1 MTRGL
6 AIGLVIALMGII
18 GGMAIVHHHE
28 DQDREKEMFR
38 YQQDRNGVRVE
49 VNPNAINRIPFVQP
63 QRDDY
68 YRPRSCNSGDL
79 LNLHRAAHVGHE
91 TFHLDRN
98 LCEEACIHAEYM
110 ARNNRLTPYS
120 RYGCTSNIAYGPT
133 CEVDVFGY
141 WMGRSQYRHNIMNG
155 YKHRVGFGSAYDR
168 HGKIYWCAIYR

>member
-6 AIGLVIALMGII
+6 TIGLVIALMGII

-28 DQDREKEMFR
+28 DQDREREIFR
-38 YQQDRNGVRVE
+38 YQQGPNGVSVE
-49 VNPNAINRIPFVQP
+49 VNPNRIPFIQPP

-98 LCEEACIHAEYM
+98 LCEEARIHAEYM

-120 RYGCTSNIAYGPT
+120 RYGCASNIAYGPT

-155 YKHRVGFGSAYDR
+155 YKHRVGFGSAYDQ
-168 HGKIYWCAIYR
+168 HGKVYWCAIYR